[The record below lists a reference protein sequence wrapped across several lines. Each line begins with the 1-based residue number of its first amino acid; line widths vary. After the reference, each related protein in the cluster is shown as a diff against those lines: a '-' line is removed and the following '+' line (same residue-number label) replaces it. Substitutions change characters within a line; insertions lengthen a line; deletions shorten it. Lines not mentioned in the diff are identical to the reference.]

1 MSTQKT
7 ILVVDD
13 NLLMLKVLEKAF
25 LNSGYIVFTADSAD
39 DALKLASTKKPAI
52 ILSDYEMP
60 EKNGF
65 YLREQLLLS
74 TATQSIPFLF
84 LTAHHSRHLMV
95 EGLNLKAID
104 YITKDTPI
112 EVIVAKVNNVF
123 NTVAEQYQVSINEV
137 KVAAAALNFKS
148 FPTNIAAIP
157 GIETNCYYQPY
168 DNFPGG
174 DFIDVITIS
183 QKQTFFIVGD
193 VMGKKWKAW
202 FFAFGIL
209 SYIRSAIRI
218 CVLDGITEP
227 AIIMQKINHVI
238 CADETLQDILCTLS
252 IVVHNHQTNTL
263 HYCGAGDLPI
273 IHYKPFTNVAATI
286 HADGWLLGLS
296 TKAKYQSVTIAW
308 SKGDSLA
315 IFTDG
320 MIDVE
325 TNDVKKSDYESFKT
339 KWIQLLQQ
347 NTEIKPVFDALKT
360 TKFVDDASLLYLLN
374 THEQ

>member
-13 NLLMLKVLEKAF
+13 NILMLKVLEKAF
-25 LNSGYIVFTADSAD
+25 VNSGYLVFAADSAD
-39 DALKLASTKKPAI
+39 KALELALLKKPAI

-74 TATQSIPFLF
+74 STTQSIPFLF
-84 LTAHHSRHLMV
+84 LTAHQSKHLMV

-104 YITKDTPI
+104 YITKDTPLD
-112 EVIVAKVNNVF
+112 VIVAKVNNVF
-123 NTVAEQYQVSINEV
+123 NTVTEQQQVSVNEV
-137 KVAAAALNFKS
+137 KVAATALNFKS
-148 FPTNIAAIP
+148 FPSQIDPLP
-157 GIETNCYYQPY
+157 GIEAKCYYQPY

-174 DFIDVITIS
+174 DFIDVITTA
-183 QKQTFFIVGD
+183 QKHTFFIVGD

-252 IVVHNHQTNTL
+252 IVVHNQQNNTL
-263 HYCGAGDLPI
+263 TYCGAGDLPI
-273 IHYKPFTNVAATI
+273 IRYEAKTQTAETI
-286 HADGWLLGLS
+286 HTDGWLLGLS
-296 TKAKYQSVTIAW
+296 AKAKYTQTPIRWAA
-308 SKGDSLA
+308 GDSLA

-325 TNDVKKSDYESFKT
+325 TNDVKKSDYDSFKN
-339 KWIQLLQQ
+339 KWVTLVTTHKNIDY
-347 NTEIKPVFDALKT
+347 VFDALKT
-360 TKFVDDASLLYLLN
+360 ARAVDDASLLYLLN
-374 THEQ
+374 TNEL